1 MFPRGKRDRESF
13 RKMFNSKKMWENML
27 KFSVMPVTSSE
38 VDVEIGS
45 RTRGVNIRD
54 SLMRQMKFYLPS

>member
-1 MFPRGKRDRESF
+1 
-13 RKMFNSKKMWENML
+13 MFNPKKIGEHVEI
-27 KFSVMPVTSSE
+27 FSYVGDESE

-54 SLMRQMKFYLPS
+54 SLMR